1 MGIPILKKINSHLW
15 DQRLL
20 THVESKAVASS
31 IAGLVSHFLYYSHGE
46 HHMSAPVLFYF
57 YILLILAIFAYETQ
71 RDDHGY
77 LKDLQSTSVTIT
89 AYALSLYTSIIIY
102 RICFHRLRR
111 FPGPSLARVSKLWH
125 VYRARQSLNHQL
137 MQDLHKKYG
146 SFVRTGKVNQS
157 WCLIILLR
165 STDQAHQRSLSSCRK
180 PSLQLMGPRTLVQS
194 PPGTTLLN
202 LSRR

>member
-46 HHMSAPVLFYF
+46 HHMSAPFLFYF
-57 YILLILAIFAYETQ
+57 YILLRLAVFAYETQ

-77 LKDLQSTSVTIT
+77 LEALQSTSVTIT
-89 AYALSLYTSIIIY
+89 AYALSLFTSITIY
-102 RICFHRLRR
+102 RICFHRLGR

-125 VYRARQSLNHQL
+125 VYRARQSLNHPE
-137 MQDLHKKYG
+137 YG

-165 STDQAHQRSLSSCRK
+165 STDQAQQRSLSSCRK